1 MADISKQGMAL
12 APYCLKIERVKIKE
26 FVEAIGD
33 SNPIYVDRE
42 TAVSQGYR
50 DTPCPPT
57 FVTLA
62 FQEFTG
68 AYLKAFEELGIR
80 LESVLHGEEEYE
92 YLEEIYPGDILSC
105 IMTFESI
112 VEKTTKSGK
121 MDLVTLK
128 TTFTNQNGQEVIKA
142 RSLIIERK

>member
-1 MADISKQGMAL
+1 MADKSKQGL
-12 APYCLKIERVKIKE
+12 SLPSYRLRIERVKIKE

-33 SNPIYVDRE
+33 PNPIYVDPE
-42 TAVSQGYR
+42 AAISQGYR

-57 FVTLA
+57 FATMA

-68 AYLKAFEELGIR
+68 AYFKAFEELGIP
-80 LESVLHGEEEYE
+80 LEKVLHGEEEYE
-92 YLEEIYPGDILSC
+92 YLAEIYPGDTLNC
-105 IMTFESI
+105 TMTFESI

-121 MDLVTLK
+121 MDLITLH
-128 TTFTNQNGQEVIKA
+128 TTFNNQNGQEVIRA